1 MRSISK
7 LDNKPI
13 VRLGEGVLGR
23 DGFLSLPIYENRD
36 LIIQWGKVNIDY
48 AGEHSPY
55 SVVGGSV
62 NRYSGAASFPI
73 PFPNS
78 LLSVSASSNDV
89 VNAYIASIYSYT
101 PNIFQWSY
109 HSTTAYTSNSGG
121 RGAFSWIAIG
131 Y

>member
-1 MRSISK
+1 M
-7 LDNKPI
+7 
-13 VRLGEGVLGR
+13 GEGVLAVNGC
-23 DGFLSLPIYENRD
+23 LTLPIYENHD

-48 AGEHSPY
+48 AWDHSSY
-55 SVVGGSV
+55 SVLGGSV

-109 HSTTAYTSNSGG
+109 HSTTAYTSSSGG